1 VLKIVVRMLD
11 RWKQRIQQCPV
22 VNWPRRDNTGTSEDS
37 MTTLVFRDR
46 GWTVATAAWSAASKD
61 DKTVTICYQWGADG
75 IGFFDTAT
83 GTARKV
89 LEIGMTDF
97 VARLSRSG
105 GLLDLSDISS

>member
-1 VLKIVVRMLD
+1 
-11 RWKQRIQQCPV
+11 
-22 VNWPRRDNTGTSEDS
+22 

-61 DKTVTICYQWGADG
+61 ETTVTICYQWGADG

-89 LEIGMTDF
+89 LPLGMTDF
-97 VARLSRSG
+97 VGRLARAG
-105 GLLDLSDISS
+105 GMLDLRDVAPE